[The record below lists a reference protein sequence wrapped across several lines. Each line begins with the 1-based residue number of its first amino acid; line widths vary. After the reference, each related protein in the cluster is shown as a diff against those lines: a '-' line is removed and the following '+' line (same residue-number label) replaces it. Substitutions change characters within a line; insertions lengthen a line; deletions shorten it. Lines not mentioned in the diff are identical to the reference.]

1 MKTKQKHK
9 DVWQVIYGRLYLD
22 RGSKSWQWCCD
33 CWFKALPFVR
43 KHYVITRAEAKR
55 RFPDAFKK
63 LP

>member
-9 DVWQVIYGRLYLD
+9 DVWQVISGRLCLD
-22 RGSKSWQWCCD
+22 RGSKSWCWYFD
-33 CWFKALPFVR
+33 CWVKANPWVN
-43 KHYVITRAEAKR
+43 KHWIITRAEAKR